1 MIQVKIF
8 FTIVFFGCAAFL
20 LGNQG
25 TAQQCTAIKV
35 PESINQPV
43 WVNGKKTKPPVE
55 ISKAFVPVLSTV
67 QLPRGFKA
75 VGGGD
80 GFVIACR

>member
-8 FTIVFFGCAAFL
+8 FTIVFFACAAFIL
-20 LGNQG
+20 ENQAS
-25 TAQQCTAIKV
+25 AQQCTAIKV
-35 PESINQPV
+35 PERINQPV

-55 ISKAFVPVLSTV
+55 LSKAFVPVLSNV

-75 VGGGD
+75 VGD